1 VHALL
6 DEEVVLGA
14 GDHID
19 DGVADAEN
27 VVLEIGHS
35 KTRLMKGGA
44 L

>member
-27 VVLEIGHS
+27 VVLEVGHGE
-35 KTRLMKGGA
+35 TRLMEGGA